1 MSPLCDVCHASPAVV
16 GPFCSHCSQALLDAE
31 ARRMLTL
38 QKEGSEDLNGVPH
51 PIRVEPTVSPYHVT
65 GVDTWEGRERIRRE
79 FLLSGAQRERF
90 LRIMGG
96 GCE

>member
-1 MSPLCDVCHASPAVV
+1 MSPLCDVCHGAPATV
-16 GPFCSHCSQALLDAE
+16 GPFCSRCSQALLYAE
-31 ARRMLTL
+31 ARRLLTL
-38 QKEGSEDLNGVPH
+38 QKEGREDLKG
-51 PIRVEPTVSPYHVT
+51 ISPYAVE

-79 FLLSGAQRERF
+79 FFQGLHAQRERF